1 MEKLLQNQGSKMSH
15 LKQYI
20 MPWKKLFPKHFKDLR
35 SKMFQNNFFVK
46 ILRTVDYIL
55 VSKLTINL
63 STKFRTSQNKEQRT
77 AKGQQH
83 YSPNF

>member
-63 STKFRTSQNKEQRT
+63 STKFRTSQIPLQISSVR
-77 AKGQQH
+77 
-83 YSPNF
+83 